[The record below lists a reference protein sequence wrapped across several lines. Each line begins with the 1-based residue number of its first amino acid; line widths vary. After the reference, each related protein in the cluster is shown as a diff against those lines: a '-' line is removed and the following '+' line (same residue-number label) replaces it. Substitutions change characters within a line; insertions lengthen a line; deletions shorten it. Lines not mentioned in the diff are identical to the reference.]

1 MFSSLIGRE
10 GYICSST
17 HGKDMRLRAARV
29 RICVR
34 HSLQKAS
41 RERANAR
48 LLVGRSPRRSDSMI
62 ASASCFYGYARE
74 RACVSS
80 PGSVRRHHGGRI
92 RPRWS
97 AARGQHPGKPRL
109 PPPLSRRG

>member
-41 RERANAR
+41 RAR
-48 LLVGRSPRRSDSMI
+48 ECTPACWTLGSTINSMI